1 MYCTLP
7 GTATL
12 QGTRSGTP
20 TPKVLAYPIVEGD
33 PLPPPAPEPV
43 LFSPLFYFSVRFF
56 RPVPADRPILLLRVK
71 SRERH
76 HVPFPK
82 GVGDCRSR
90 LSLPSPIN
98 RPPSSGGRF
107 LFLFPC
113 ATVPRCPNPATRA
126 PAATSNRAVSNP
138 HPPTPPAHPPRQP
151 PRQRAKP
158 APPPPPPPRARPQ
171 HPWGQL

>member
-20 TPKVLAYPIVEGD
+20 PPKVLAYPIVEGD

-90 LSLPSPIN
+90 LSLPPPIN

-113 ATVPRCPNPATRA
+113 APVPRRPNPATPA
-126 PAATSNRAVSNP
+126 PAATATTPVPTP
-138 HPPTPPAHPPRQP
+138 HPPTPPPKPHSHPLRQRVQTSPPRTHPPH
-151 PRQRAKP
+151 PRR
-158 APPPPPPPRARPQ
+158 
-171 HPWGQL
+171 HND